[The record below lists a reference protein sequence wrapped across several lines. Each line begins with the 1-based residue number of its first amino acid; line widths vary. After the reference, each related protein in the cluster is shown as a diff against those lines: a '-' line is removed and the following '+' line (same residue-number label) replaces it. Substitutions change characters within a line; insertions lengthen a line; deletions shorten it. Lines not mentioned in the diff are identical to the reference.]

1 MKNHKIIIIAIDQPL
16 DSDSN
21 LRRKMDNVEKRA
33 QRQSPRFP
41 GLDLH
46 AIQRDVNRNLLK
58 LPLLLNGPVC
68 GPSGPDELSEE

>member
-1 MKNHKIIIIAIDQPL
+1 MKNHKIITFAINQPL

-21 LRRKMDNVEKRA
+21 LKRKMANVVKRA

-46 AIQRDVNRNLLK
+46 AIQRDRK
-58 LPLLLNGPVC
+58 PKP
-68 GPSGPDELSEE
+68 P